1 LIPLNQRPSIP
12 PFFRSKRSGVE
23 NRIGHLPASETGPV
37 NIKQWAEQGKCKHA
51 DMYLAQILDRLRP
64 WSSGG
69 IARGMVEAAARVG
82 RDRSRFAGLH
92 YQVSWVDQ
100 YIHVC
105 D

>member
-1 LIPLNQRPSIP
+1 MIPLNQRPSIL
-12 PFFRSKRSGVE
+12 PFLRSKRSGVE
-23 NRIGHLPASETGPV
+23 NRIGHLSASEAGPV

-64 WSSGG
+64 WSRGG
-69 IARGMVEAAARVG
+69 IAWGMVEEAVRKG

-92 YQVSWVDQ
+92 YQVSWVDI
-100 YIHVC
+100 YKHIY